1 MPKELRR
8 AVELEGSNGRTLG
21 TEDYIS
27 AVNNTTCIGGY
38 IAASGKSNYRD
49 MLDYFKYNAEGYA
62 DNILDDMKEN
72 AEYLWLIDRDKRE
85 RLIEFLKGL
94 RDFVKYCGGYGGYF
108 DKGISFLN
116 LSEYET
122 RRNSNIWDSDIDR
135 GINVIY
141 NGGKSNISSSER
153 VYLTEKAVKDGIN
166 WTAGNDEDKQEFFKE
181 ILNGNDESALIDIWH
196 MYDYT
201 YRKSRK
207 LIGRN
212 WRDIFSEDYIDYYEE
227 KIFKTNLRKDY
238 LGYNSYEYENL
249 FKDSFQKIC
258 DTINSDFDRGARGT
272 HFVKVDNYERTE
284 KLADEL
290 KRVDIDIT
298 YILLNLKRFKA
309 EDVTEKL
316 MGVFREAKREGERL
330 KEKYPLADKSVLLL
344 INDFNQIVN
353 LKNISPLLVIRI
365 IQTKSY
371 MSSFIDLVKS
381 WAPYDIKRR
390 FSWSQDLQYIFD
402 GMVIDFD
409 DTGNMAYGVLAKAA
423 GMTDFLMESG
433 AGLYNLFEAIGGFDT
448 FKDIIDQEYS
458 EALSQIKKGWEY
470 EKHWWRTYFDD
481 PRDNEAVK
489 LGIEYYYKL

>member
-8 AVELEGSNGRTLG
+8 AVELEGSNGRILG

-27 AVNNTTCIGGY
+27 AVNNSTCIGGY
-38 IAASGKSNYRD
+38 LTASGKNNYRD

-62 DNILDDMKEN
+62 DDILDDMKEN

-108 DKGISFLN
+108 DKSISFLN

-122 RRNSNIWDSDIDR
+122 RRKSNIWDSDIDR
-135 GINVIY
+135 GISVIY

-153 VYLTEKAVKDGIN
+153 EYLVEKAVKDGIN
-166 WTAGNDEDKQEFFKE
+166 WVAGSDEDKQEFFKE
-181 ILNGNDESALIDIWH
+181 ILNGNDESALADIWH
-196 MYDYT
+196 MYDYK
-201 YRKSRK
+201 YRKRG
-207 LIGRN
+207 IIEGDN
-212 WRDIFSEDYIDYYEE
+212 WKDIFSEDYIRYYIE
-227 KIFKTNLRKDY
+227 KIFGVLSAMNYYVWDKSFD
-238 LGYNSYEYENL
+238 YENM
-249 FKDSFQKIC
+249 FKKGFQEIC

-272 HFVKVDNYERTE
+272 HFVEVDNYERIE

-316 MGVFREAKREGERL
+316 MGIFREAKREGERL
-330 KEKYPLADKSVLLL
+330 KEKYPLAAKDPLMLASNKFYYWASEKTSECPENIEQTIKY
-344 INDFNQIVN
+344 INEFQ
-353 LKNISPLLVIRI
+353 
-365 IQTKSY
+365 
-371 MSSFIDLVKS
+371 DLVKS

-402 GMVIDFD
+402 GRVIDFD
-409 DTGNMAYGVLAKAA
+409 DTGNMAYGVLAKAS
-423 GMTDFLMESG
+423 GMTDVLMELG
-433 AGLYNLFEAIGGFDT
+433 AGLINA
-448 FKDIIDQEYS
+448 K
-458 EALSQIKKGWEY
+458 EALQGDWNNKDLFKLDETIQRELS
-470 EKHWWRTYFDD
+470 WWKTYGDD
-481 PRDNEAVK
+481 PRDNEAIK
-489 LGIEYYYKL
+489 LGVEYYYKI

>member
-1 MPKELRR
+1 MPNELRR
-8 AVELEGSNGRTLG
+8 AVELEGSNGRILG

-72 AEYLWLIDRDKRE
+72 AEYLWLTDRDKRE

-108 DKGISFLN
+108 DKSISFLN

-122 RRNSNIWDSDIDR
+122 RRKSNIWDSDIDR

-141 NGGKSNISSSER
+141 NEGKSNISSSER

-196 MYDYT
+196 MYDYI

-227 KIFKTNLRKDY
+227 NIFQTKIRRDY
-238 LGYNSYEYENL
+238 LGYNSFEYESL
-249 FKDSFQKIC
+249 FNDGFQKIC

-330 KEKYPLADKSVLLL
+330 KEKYPEADKSITALILDLKRFKDLKINKNLL
-344 INDFNQIVN
+344 IRV
-353 LKNISPLLVIRI
+353 
-365 IQTKSY
+365 IQTKLY
-371 MSSFIDLVKS
+371 IESFIELVES

-409 DTGNMAYGVLAKAA
+409 DTGNMAYGVLAKAS
-423 GMTDFLMESG
+423 GMTDVLMELG
-433 AGLYNLFEAIGGFDT
+433 AGVINAKEALQGNWNSNKDIFELYNVLER
-448 FKDIIDQEYS
+448 EMS
-458 EALSQIKKGWEY
+458 
-470 EKHWWRTYFDD
+470 WWRTYGDD
-481 PRDNEAVK
+481 PRDNEAIK
-489 LGIEYYYKL
+489 LGVEYYYKL

>member
-8 AVELEGSNGRTLG
+8 AVELEGSNGRILG

-62 DNILDDMKEN
+62 DNILDDIKEN

-108 DKGISFLN
+108 DKSISFLN

-122 RRNSNIWDSDIDR
+122 RRKSNIWDSDIDR

-238 LGYNSYEYENL
+238 LGYNSFEYENL

-330 KEKYPLADKSVLLL
+330 KEKYPEAIKAFK
-344 INDFNQIVN
+344 NDVSSNGQSMEI
-353 LKNISPLLVIRI
+353 KR
-365 IQTKSY
+365 QTESY
-371 MSSFIDLVKS
+371 IYEFEDLVKS

-402 GMVIDFD
+402 GRVIDFD

-423 GMTDFLMESG
+423 GMWNIIMESG
-433 AGLYNLFEAIGGFDT
+433 AGAINA
-448 FKDIIDQEYS
+448 Y
-458 EALSQIKKGWEY
+458 EALKGNWNNNKDLFKLGEVIRR
-470 EKHWWRTYFDD
+470 EMSWWRTYGDD
-481 PRDNEAVK
+481 PRDNEAIK
-489 LGIEYYYKL
+489 LGVEYYYKL

>member
-1 MPKELRR
+1 
-8 AVELEGSNGRTLG
+8 
-21 TEDYIS
+21 
-27 AVNNTTCIGGY
+27 
-38 IAASGKSNYRD
+38 
-49 MLDYFKYNAEGYA
+49 MLDYFRSNAEGYA
-62 DNILDDMKEN
+62 DDILDDMKEN
-72 AEYLWLIDRDKRE
+72 AEYLWLIDREKRE

-108 DKGISFLN
+108 DKSISFLN

-122 RRNSNIWDSDIDR
+122 RRKSNIWDSDIDK
-135 GINVIY
+135 GISVIY

-166 WTAGNDEDKQEFFKE
+166 WVAGSDEDKQEFFKE
-181 ILNGNDESALIDIWH
+181 ILNGNDESALADVWH

-207 LIGRN
+207 LIGKN

-227 KIFKTNLRKDY
+227 KIFKTTLRKDY

-249 FKDSFQKIC
+249 FKDGFQKIC

-272 HFVKVDNYERTE
+272 HFVKVDNYERIE

-290 KRVDIDIT
+290 KRVNIDIT
-298 YILLNLKRFKA
+298 YILLNLKRFEA

-316 MGVFREAKREGERL
+316 MGIFREAKREGERL
-330 KEKYPLADKSVLLL
+330 KERYIDWYGYITTSLLYDEIKEELSKEHPNIAKANNLFDKKMEIILL
-344 INDFNQIVN
+344 
-353 LKNISPLLVIRI
+353 NIENYFLD
-365 IQTKSY
+365 
-371 MSSFIDLVKS
+371 FIDLVKS
-381 WAPYDIKRR
+381 WGPYDIKRR

-402 GMVIDFD
+402 GRVIDFD

-423 GMTDFLMESG
+423 GMSDILMQSG
-433 AGLYNLFEAIGGFDT
+433 AGIYNLKEAIGGFGT
-448 FKDIIDQEYS
+448 VLGFWTGNKEKIERF
-458 EALSQIKKGWEY
+458 LKGWEY
-470 EKHWWRTYFDD
+470 EQHWWRTYFDD
-481 PRDNEAVK
+481 PRDNAAVK

>member
-8 AVELEGSNGRTLG
+8 AVELEGSNGRILG

-62 DNILDDMKEN
+62 DNILDDIKEN

-108 DKGISFLN
+108 DKSISFLN

-122 RRNSNIWDSDIDR
+122 RRKSNIWDSDIDR

-238 LGYNSYEYENL
+238 LGYNSFEYENL

-298 YILLNLKRFKA
+298 YILINLKRFKA

-330 KEKYPLADKSVLLL
+330 KEKYPKAIKAFK
-344 INDFNQIVN
+344 NDVSSNGQSMEI
-353 LKNISPLLVIRI
+353 KR
-365 IQTKSY
+365 QTESY
-371 MSSFIDLVKS
+371 IYEFEDLVKS

-402 GMVIDFD
+402 GRVIDFD
-409 DTGNMAYGVLAKAA
+409 DTGNMAYGVLAKAS
-423 GMTDFLMESG
+423 GMSDTLMQFG
-433 AGLYNLFEAIGGFDT
+433 AGVINAKEA
-448 FKDIIDQEYS
+448 FKNSNGKIEFLKTLNR
-458 EALSQIKKGWEY
+458 ELSWIL
-470 EKHWWRTYFDD
+470 TYGDD
-481 PRDNEAVK
+481 PRDNEAIKIGV
-489 LGIEYYYKL
+489 EYYYRL

>member
-1 MPKELRR
+1 M
-8 AVELEGSNGRTLG
+8 
-21 TEDYIS
+21 
-27 AVNNTTCIGGY
+27 
-38 IAASGKSNYRD
+38 
-49 MLDYFKYNAEGYA
+49 
-62 DNILDDMKEN
+62 
-72 AEYLWLIDRDKRE
+72 
-85 RLIEFLKGL
+85 
-94 RDFVKYCGGYGGYF
+94 
-108 DKGISFLN
+108 
-116 LSEYET
+116 SEYET
-122 RRNSNIWDSDIDR
+122 RRKSNIWDSDIDR

-238 LGYNSYEYENL
+238 LGYNSYEYESL
-249 FKDSFQKIC
+249 FKDSFQEIC

-272 HFVKVDNYERTE
+272 HFVKVDNYERIE

-316 MGVFREAKREGERL
+316 MGIFREAKREGERL
-330 KEKYPLADKSVLLL
+330 KEKYPKTASFGTVRFLANAGVVKLTN
-344 INDFNQIVN
+344 INKI
-353 LKNISPLLVIRI
+353 PLTKFEEAKKYIDEFQSLV
-365 IQTKSY
+365 Q
-371 MSSFIDLVKS
+371 S
-381 WAPYDIKRR
+381 WGPYDIKRR

-402 GMVIDFD
+402 GKVIDFD
-409 DTGNMAYGVLAKAA
+409 DTGNMAYGVLAKAS
-423 GMTDFLMESG
+423 GMFDILMELG
-433 AGLYNLFEAIGGFDT
+433 AGLINA
-448 FKDIIDQEYS
+448 K
-458 EALSQIKKGWEY
+458 EALEGSWYSNKDVFELNKNLLRELS
-470 EKHWWRTYFDD
+470 WWKTYGDD
-481 PRDNEAVK
+481 PRDNEAIK
-489 LGIEYYYKL
+489 LGVEYYYKL

>member
-8 AVELEGSNGRTLG
+8 AVELEGSNGRILG

-27 AVNNTTCIGGY
+27 AVNNATCIGGY
-38 IAASGKSNYRD
+38 LTASGKSSYRD

-62 DNILDDMKEN
+62 DDILDDMKEN
-72 AEYLWLIDRDKRE
+72 AEYLWFIDRDKRE

-108 DKGISFLN
+108 DKSISFLN

-122 RRNSNIWDSDIDR
+122 RRKSNIWDSDIDK
-135 GINVIY
+135 GISVIY

-166 WTAGNDEDKQEFFKE
+166 WVAGRDEDKQEFFKE
-181 ILNGNDESALIDIWH
+181 ILNGNDESALADVWH

-207 LIGRN
+207 LIGKN

-227 KIFKTNLRKDY
+227 KIFKTTLRKDY
-238 LGYNSYEYENL
+238 LGYNSYEYESL

-272 HFVKVDNYERTE
+272 HFVKVDNYERIE

-290 KRVDIDIT
+290 KRVNIDIT

-316 MGVFREAKREGERL
+316 MGIFREAKREGERL
-330 KEKYPLADKSVLLL
+330 KEKYPEAIKAFK
-344 INDFNQIVN
+344 NDVSSNGQSMEI
-353 LKNISPLLVIRI
+353 KR
-365 IQTKSY
+365 QTESY
-371 MSSFIDLVKS
+371 IYEFEDLVKS

-402 GMVIDFD
+402 GRVIDFD
-409 DTGNMAYGVLAKAA
+409 DTGNMAYGVLAKAS
-423 GMTDFLMESG
+423 GMSYTLMQFG
-433 AGLYNLFEAIGGFDT
+433 AGVINAKEA
-448 FKDIIDQEYS
+448 FKNSNGKIEFLKTLNR
-458 EALSQIKKGWEY
+458 ELSWIL
-470 EKHWWRTYFDD
+470 TYGDD
-481 PRDNEAVK
+481 PRDNEAIKIGV
-489 LGIEYYYKL
+489 EYYYRL